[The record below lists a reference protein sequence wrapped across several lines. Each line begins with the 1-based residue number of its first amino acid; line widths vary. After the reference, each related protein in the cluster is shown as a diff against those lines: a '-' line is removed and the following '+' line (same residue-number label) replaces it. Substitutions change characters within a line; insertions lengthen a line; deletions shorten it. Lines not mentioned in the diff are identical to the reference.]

1 MSHKPSVLVV
11 EDEPSIAELISVNL
25 RHNGFDVTVAQES
38 VAAQRAIDA
47 ALPDLVLLDWMLPG
61 QSGESLTRKWR
72 AAERTRFMP
81 IVLLTARGDEQDKVL
96 GLNAGA
102 DDYVTK
108 PFSTQEL
115 IARIHAVLRRRSPV
129 APTDLLAVGHLT
141 MNMATHQVRADDVV
155 VKLAPTEFKLL
166 QFLLQSP

>member
-38 VAAQRAIDA
+38 VAAQRAIDS

-72 AAERTRFMP
+72 AA
-81 IVLLTARGDEQDKVL
+81 
-96 GLNAGA
+96 
-102 DDYVTK
+102 
-108 PFSTQEL
+108 
-115 IARIHAVLRRRSPV
+115 
-129 APTDLLAVGHLT
+129 
-141 MNMATHQVRADDVV
+141 
-155 VKLAPTEFKLL
+155 
-166 QFLLQSP
+166 